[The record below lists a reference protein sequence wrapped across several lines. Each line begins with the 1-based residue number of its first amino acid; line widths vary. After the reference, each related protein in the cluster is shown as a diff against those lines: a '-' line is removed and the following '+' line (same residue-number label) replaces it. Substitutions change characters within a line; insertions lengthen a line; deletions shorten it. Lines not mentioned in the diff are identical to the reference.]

1 LELNYLENI
10 LIEQRPIISTA
21 TVEEPVL
28 KPNRSAFIFITA
40 EAESSHLALADLK
53 KIDEVQEVYLALGA
67 YDLVAK
73 VRGESL
79 DHIKD
84 NVLKRIRNISTIKST
99 LTLTVI

>member
-53 KIDEVQEVYLALGA
+53 K
-67 YDLVAK
+67 
-73 VRGESL
+73 
-79 DHIKD
+79 
-84 NVLKRIRNISTIKST
+84 N
-99 LTLTVI
+99 